1 MSLTQQLDQPQDPSC
16 EHMALRRLHIR
27 RVISQPCPHVLEHF
41 RVVVFGVVDGDL
53 LELNLYVT
61 IAIGEQQDT
70 KPTRA

>member
-1 MSLTQQLDQPQDPSC
+1 
-16 EHMALRRLHIR
+16 
-27 RVISQPCPHVLEHF
+27 VLEHF